1 MPTVNSSK
9 RSFQL
14 FLLLQICEMMAMV
27 MAMVMVMTV
36 MIAPLR
42 H

>member
-1 MPTVNSSK
+1 MPTFNSSK

-14 FLLLQICEMMAMV
+14 LLLLQICEMMAMV
-27 MAMVMVMTV
+27 MVMMMTV